1 MEMPRLSLSV
11 VHGCQGCH
19 CQLCMDAKVF
29 ICQSCMDDDKHVPCL
44 FSYKGPSPAADKK
57 GACSECEF
65 GHVFL
70 RRMDVSTYS

>member
-1 MEMPRLSLSV
+1 MQINNCIMVIIWR
-11 VHGCQGCH
+11 CQGCH
-19 CQLCMDAKVF
+19 CQLCTDAKVF
-29 ICQSCMDDDKHVPCL
+29 ICQLCMDDDKHVPCL